1 MRIILVGFGVVGQSL
16 LRVANSRHADLIR
29 STGIRPKFVGV
40 CDSRGAAVNV
50 RGLDVER
57 LLQTK
62 AAKGTVAALREFGKV
77 GITPSELIEDTEA
90 DVVVE
95 ATSTNLKNGQPGI
108 QHIMTSLKNRR
119 HVITVNKGPL
129 AHALPALLELAKHN
143 DVYLRFSGTVGGGT
157 PVLDFAKKCLLGE
170 RIVSLRGI
178 LNGTTNFILTKM
190 ADEEISYEMALKEA
204 QRAGYAEKDPSLD
217 VDGLDT
223 AAKLVIIANW
233 VMNLRV
239 TLSDVNVTGIRKINQ
254 QVVEEARS
262 RGRAIKLIGSVD
274 KSLRVAPTAI
284 SVNEPICVNGVL
296 NAISYVSQQSGEE
309 TIIGKGAGGNETA
322 GAIIRDLIEIK
333 QGLLYT

>member
-16 LRVANSRHADLIR
+16 LRMANSRHADLIR
-29 STGIRPKFVGV
+29 TTGIRPKFVGV
-40 CDSRGAAVNV
+40 CDSRGAAVSV

-57 LLQTK
+57 LLQMK
-62 AAKGTVAALREFGKV
+62 GSKGTVAALREFGKV

-90 DVVVE
+90 GVVVE

-108 QHIMTSLKNRR
+108 HHIMTSLKNRR

-178 LNGTTNFILTKM
+178 LNGTTNYILTKM
-190 ADEEISYEMALKEA
+190 ADEGISYEMALKEA

-239 TLSDVNVTGIRKINQ
+239 TLSDV
-254 QVVEEARS
+254 
-262 RGRAIKLIGSVD
+262 
-274 KSLRVAPTAI
+274 
-284 SVNEPICVNGVL
+284 
-296 NAISYVSQQSGEE
+296 
-309 TIIGKGAGGNETA
+309 
-322 GAIIRDLIEIK
+322 
-333 QGLLYT
+333 